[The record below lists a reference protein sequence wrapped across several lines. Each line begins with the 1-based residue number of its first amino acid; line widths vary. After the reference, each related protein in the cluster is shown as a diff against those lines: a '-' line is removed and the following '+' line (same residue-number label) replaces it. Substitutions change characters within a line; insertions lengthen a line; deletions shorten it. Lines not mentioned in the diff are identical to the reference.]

1 MSFILRWLGL
11 SAPKSPVGLHP
22 RREVELAQSYDAAH
36 ACVLAAIERT
46 LGATISGD
54 DPAAGRVEARF
65 GVVNNER
72 IVCTLERLD
81 DARTAVRIEA
91 YFLAGTV
98 VPPRSLAV
106 DALADA
112 LASSLA

>member
-11 SAPKSPVGLHP
+11 SAPKSAVGLHP
-22 RREVELAQSYDAAH
+22 RRDLELPLGYDVAH
-36 ACVLAAIERT
+36 ARVLAAIERT
-46 LGATISGD
+46 LGATVSCD
-54 DPAAGRVEARF
+54 DVAAGRVEARF

-91 YFLAGTV
+91 YFLAGTA
-98 VPPRSLAV
+98 VPARSQAV
-106 DALADA
+106 DALADT
-112 LASSLA
+112 LVSP